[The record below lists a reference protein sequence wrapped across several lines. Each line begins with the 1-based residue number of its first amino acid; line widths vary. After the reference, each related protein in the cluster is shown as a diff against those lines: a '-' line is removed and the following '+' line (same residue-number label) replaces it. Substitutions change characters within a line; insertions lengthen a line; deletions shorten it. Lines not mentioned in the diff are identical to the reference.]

1 MSRIKR
7 FIEYH
12 EKYYET
18 ALTEI
23 KKHLVISNWMNYIFP
38 QIRGLSIIEVNE
50 EYLIKD
56 IEEAKEYLENDT
68 LRNHMI
74 EIIQALLDLGKSN
87 LIEIKI
93 DEVRLNSCMT
103 LFKKV
108 EEIYEIDCGKIFQKA
123 LNKLFEG
130 KEDNKTILILEKQ
143 KLEKQMDIKFSYNN
157 KNDIEVDYKLNEEN
171 ENENEKN
178 YPDKEISVERDE
190 INNNNEINGNNN
202 NKVTNIKSNDIN
214 EKMEEEE
221 KEIKEINKYEEIKNN
236 NYIFDINM
244 KVKEERIE
252 KDEDIRTEE
261 PQNEIIEND
270 KNKNDKNIELKENKD
285 IYNNNLLEEKIK
297 NNENEENIDESK
309 EKNKSIDKK
318 ETIEEVK
325 NNDVITEEIKNFII
339 PEVEVNNNNIKGE
352 NIINIRDDT
361 NIKGKKVNNNTNKTH
376 DINLIIDNSRLEKKT
391 TLVIYPDYEPDE
403 KKCCPGC
410 NIY

>member
-68 LRNHMI
+68 LRNHII
-74 EIIQALLDLGKSN
+74 EITQALLDLGKSN

-108 EEIYEIDCGKIFQKA
+108 EEIYEIDCSNIFQKA

-130 KEDNKTILILEKQ
+130 KEDNKTLLILEKQ

-157 KNDIEVDYKLNEEN
+157 KNDIEVDYRLNEEN
-171 ENENEKN
+171 ENVKN
-178 YPDKEISVERDE
+178 YPDKEINVERDE

-202 NKVTNIKSNDIN
+202 DKVVNIKSNDVK
-214 EKMEEEE
+214 EKEEEEE

-252 KDEDIRTEE
+252 KDEDIRKEE

-270 KNKNDKNIELKENKD
+270 KNKNNENIELKENKD
-285 IYNNNLLEEKIK
+285 IYNNNLLEEIK
-297 NNENEENIDESK
+297 SNN
-309 EKNKSIDKK
+309 
-318 ETIEEVK
+318 
-325 NNDVITEEIKNFII
+325 
-339 PEVEVNNNNIKGE
+339 
-352 NIINIRDDT
+352 
-361 NIKGKKVNNNTNKTH
+361 
-376 DINLIIDNSRLEKKT
+376 
-391 TLVIYPDYEPDE
+391 
-403 KKCCPGC
+403 
-410 NIY
+410 